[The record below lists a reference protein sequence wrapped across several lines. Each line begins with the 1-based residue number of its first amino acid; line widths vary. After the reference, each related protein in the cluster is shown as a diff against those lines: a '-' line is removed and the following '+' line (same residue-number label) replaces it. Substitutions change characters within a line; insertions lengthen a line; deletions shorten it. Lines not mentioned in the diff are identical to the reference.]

1 MTQNKN
7 YNSCYNAEL
16 EEGCLIGCPNYDE
29 KNNCCKDISQWEP
42 SRIFLKEESEELI
55 KKFLNSEQMK
65 PLLNQ
70 FFNIIIDTI
79 SKRFLAEESKIKKYA
94 EDQIDF
100 YKDILEKMERD

>member
-7 YNSCYNAEL
+7 CNSCHIADL

-29 KNNCCKDISQWEP
+29 KNNCCKDIFKWEP
-42 SRIFLKEESEELI
+42 SRIFLLEEREEFI